1 MKKFFAFCAVAI
13 GVIAFSKV
21 KTADTVVAQQVETVG
36 PDIDTCEGKGD
47 WCGKLDTVVLKPSS
61 PK

>member
-36 PDIDTCEGKGD
+36 RDSSCDGEGG